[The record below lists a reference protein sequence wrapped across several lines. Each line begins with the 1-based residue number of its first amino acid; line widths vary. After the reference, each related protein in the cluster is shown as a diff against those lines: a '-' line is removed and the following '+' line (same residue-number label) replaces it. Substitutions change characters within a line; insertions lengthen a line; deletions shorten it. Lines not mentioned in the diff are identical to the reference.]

1 MACINKTTSKYKALQ
16 GRYGDLLAES
26 FVRSNITNK
35 KLNGPEDFYV
45 PTQGEVTDYFAN
57 VKKPFKLKQIQDALK
72 YNPLLDETGI
82 KTILQGV
89 IWLYKD
95 ELYVTKGSNHR
106 GVIEQALTLREIYK
120 PNLEIMEALAASHP
134 DIFTLSKGVSPN
146 TTKVKITPKTK
157 IDYVPEIQSSLNAYE
172 ELLIDNEG
180 IQPNDFIVDDHV
192 WQRVG
197 NHVYT
202 LIDSSTGE
210 PFFRNIN
217 MFSGTQI
224 EPVSTPVDRE
234 SADAQIM
241 DIRANYDNEYWQ
253 INLGLR
259 GYNLEQIFNNL
270 ESAETQ
276 QEFDQLLADFLKI
289 VC

>member
-1 MACINKTTSKYKALQ
+1 MACINKTTSEYKALQ
-16 GRYGDLLAES
+16 GRYGNLLAES
-26 FVRSNITNK
+26 FVRGNITNK
-35 KLNGPEDFYV
+35 KLSAEDFYI
-45 PTQGEVTDYFAN
+45 PTQGEVTKYFAT

-89 IWLYKD
+89 VWLYKD
-95 ELYVTKGSNHR
+95 DLYVVKGNNHR
-106 GVIEQALTLREIYK
+106 GVIDQALTLREIYK

-172 ELLIDNEG
+172 ELLINNEG
-180 IQPNDFIVDDHV
+180 VQPNNFIVEDHV

-197 NHVYT
+197 NHLYT
-202 LIDSSTGE
+202 LIDASTGE

-224 EPVSTPVDRE
+224 ESVPIPVDKE
-234 SADAQIM
+234 NADAQIM
-241 DIRANYDNEYWQ
+241 DIRANYDTEYWQ
-253 INLGLR
+253 IDFGLR
-259 GYNLEQIFNNL
+259 GYNLEQIINNL
-270 ESAETQ
+270 EAAETQ
-276 QEFDQLLADFLKI
+276 QEFDQLLADFLKLI
-289 VC
+289 C

>member
-1 MACINKTTSKYKALQ
+1 MACINKTTSEYKALQ

-35 KLNGPEDFYV
+35 KLKSPEDFYV
-45 PTQGEVTDYFAN
+45 PTQGEVTDYFAY

-89 IWLYKD
+89 IRLFKD
-95 ELYVTKGSNHR
+95 ELYVIKGSNHR

-146 TTKVKITPKTK
+146 STKVKITPKTK
-157 IDYVPEIQSSLNAYE
+157 IDYVPEIQSSLNVYE

-180 IQPNDFIVDDHV
+180 IQPNSFIVEDHV

-197 NHVYT
+197 NHLYT
-202 LIDSSTGE
+202 LIDASTGE

-224 EPVSTPVDRE
+224 KTIPIPVDKE
-234 SADAQIM
+234 NADAQIM
-241 DIRANYDNEYWQ
+241 DIRANYDTEYWQ
-253 INLGLR
+253 IEFGLK
-259 GYNLEQIFNNL
+259 GYNLEQIINNL

-276 QEFDQLLADFLKI
+276 QEFDQLLADFLKLI
-289 VC
+289 C